1 MLKILF
7 SSSLVISLL
16 GAVSIDELVND
27 SFEKNYD
34 IKSLEKSIEIA
45 NHQIAIAK
53 NWENP
58 MIAFKTNEIM
68 FDKPLSNQK
77 EYGVELSQAIPI
89 GRKLDIEEN
98 IAKNDRNIQI
108 YSLEDKKLELESKI
122 YEYSYN
128 ILIFEKRYELLNTY
142 QKNLKKLE
150 NLNALLQKY
159 EKATLNEVIDSQI
172 SSLDL
177 KLEQENLKNSIDNLY
192 LNLEQ
197 ITYKKVDSITQN
209 LDIKRVDKEKATSN
223 LSSHP
228 QVKTLE
234 ENSTK
239 YSQMA
244 SLEDAKKFSS
254 MTLSLEYMQNKE
266 QDYGN
271 VTVAIPLPIYKTE
284 NVNRIKAKLN
294 ANETNDKLDSLL
306 HNLSLETQIYV
317 NNLNQN
323 VRNYEVI
330 QKEIIPL
337 KQKIQKNI
345 ENYNSYEKSNPQDS
359 IKNLNELI
367 TYELKALDEVQ
378 KYYENYSKLSNEVL
392 NWAVKF

>member
-34 IKSLEKSIEIA
+34 IKSIEKSIEIA

-150 NLNALLQKY
+150 NLNTLLQKY
-159 EKATLNEVIDSQI
+159 EKATLNEVIDTQI

-254 MTLSLEYMQNKE
+254 VTLSLEYMQNKE

-378 KYYENYSKLSNEVL
+378 KYYENYSKLLYYSN
-392 NWAVKF
+392 KGIK

>member
-7 SSSLVISLL
+7 SSSLVISLV

-150 NLNALLQKY
+150 NLNTLLQKY
-159 EKATLNEVIDSQI
+159 EKATLNEVIDTQI

-239 YSQMA
+239 YSKMA

-254 MTLSLEYMQNKE
+254 VTLSLEYMQNKE
-266 QDYGN
+266 QDYAN
-271 VTVAIPLPIYKTE
+271 VTVAVPLPIYKTE

-294 ANETNDKLDSLL
+294 ANETNDKLDSLF

-378 KYYENYSKLSNEVL
+378 KYYENYSKLLYYSN
-392 NWAVKF
+392 KGIK

>member
-45 NHQIAIAK
+45 NHQIAISK

-150 NLNALLQKY
+150 NLNTLLQKY
-159 EKATLNEVIDSQI
+159 EKATLNEVIDTQI

-254 MTLSLEYMQNKE
+254 VTLSLEYMQNKE
-266 QDYGN
+266 QDYAN
-271 VTVAIPLPIYKTE
+271 VTVAVPLPIYKTE

-345 ENYNSYEKSNPQDS
+345 ENYNSFEKSNPQDS

-378 KYYENYSKLSNEVL
+378 KYYENYSKLLYYSN
-392 NWAVKF
+392 KGIK

>member
-150 NLNALLQKY
+150 NLNTLLQKY
-159 EKATLNEVIDSQI
+159 EKATLNEVIDTQI

-192 LNLEQ
+192 LNLKQ
-197 ITYKKVDSITQN
+197 ITYKKVDSITQK

-254 MTLSLEYMQNKE
+254 VTLSLEYMQNKE
-266 QDYGN
+266 QDYAN
-271 VTVAIPLPIYKTE
+271 VTVAVPLPIYKTE

-294 ANETNDKLDSLL
+294 ANETNDKLDSLF

-378 KYYENYSKLSNEVL
+378 KYYENYSKLLYYSN
-392 NWAVKF
+392 KGIK

>member
-45 NHQIAIAK
+45 NQQIAIAK

-58 MIAFKTNEIM
+58 MLAFKTNEIM

-150 NLNALLQKY
+150 NLNTLLQKY
-159 EKATLNEVIDSQI
+159 EKATLNEVIDTQI

-209 LDIKRVDKEKATSN
+209 LDIKRVDKEKVTSN

-254 MTLSLEYMQNKE
+254 VTVSLEYMQNKE
-266 QDYGN
+266 QDYAN
-271 VTVAIPLPIYKTE
+271 VTVAVPLPIYKTE

-345 ENYNSYEKSNPQDS
+345 ENYNSFEKSNPQDS

-378 KYYENYSKLSNEVL
+378 KYYENYSKLIYYSN
-392 NWAVKF
+392 KGIK

>member
-7 SSSLVISLL
+7 NSSLVISLL

-150 NLNALLQKY
+150 NLNTLLQKY
-159 EKATLNEVIDSQI
+159 EKATLNEVIDTQI

-254 MTLSLEYMQNKE
+254 VTLSLEYMQNKE

-345 ENYNSYEKSNPQDS
+345 ENYNSFEKSNPQDS

-378 KYYENYSKLSNEVL
+378 KYYENYSKLLYYSN
-392 NWAVKF
+392 KGIK

>member
-89 GRKLDIEEN
+89 GKKLDIEEN

-150 NLNALLQKY
+150 NLNTLLQKY
-159 EKATLNEVIDSQI
+159 EKVTLNEVIDSQI

-209 LDIKRVDKEKATSN
+209 LDIKRIDKEKATSN

-254 MTLSLEYMQNKE
+254 VTVSLEYMQNKE
-266 QDYGN
+266 QDYAN

-345 ENYNSYEKSNPQDS
+345 ENYNSFEKSNPQDS

-378 KYYENYSKLSNEVL
+378 KYYENYSKLIYYSN
-392 NWAVKF
+392 KGIK

>member
-77 EYGVELSQAIPI
+77 EYGVEFSQAIPI
-89 GRKLDIEEN
+89 GKKLDIEEN

-150 NLNALLQKY
+150 NLNTLLQKY

-254 MTLSLEYMQNKE
+254 VTLSLEYMQNKE

-345 ENYNSYEKSNPQDS
+345 ENYNSFEKSNLQDS

-378 KYYENYSKLSNEVL
+378 KYYENYSKLLYYSN
-392 NWAVKF
+392 KGIK